1 MDRRARRF
9 YSEEFKER
17 VLTAYY
23 NSNESV
29 SVVARRFAVSRD
41 TVSSWV
47 YRKRTAVNSPQRVKL
62 APLETGFMKEKGMS
76 AEEKDLRI
84 MELERSLSIEKMRSE
99 SLAKM
104 IEIAER
110 ELKID
115 IRKKSGAKQSKR

>member
-1 MDRRARRF
+1 MVRRERKF

-29 SVVARRFAVSRD
+29 SMIARRFDISKD

-47 YRKRTAVNSPQRVKL
+47 YRKRMVNNSKKRVKL
-62 APLETGFMKEKGMS
+62 DPLETTFMKEKELSTGGN
-76 AEEKDLRI
+76 DLRI
-84 MELERSLSIEKMRSE
+84 KELERALSTEKMRSE
-99 SLAKM
+99 SLEKM

-115 IRKKSGAKQSKR
+115 IRKKSGARQSMR

>member
-1 MDRRARRF
+1 MVSRERKF
-9 YSEEFKER
+9 YSEEFKAR

-29 SVVARRFAVSRD
+29 AMIAQRFDISRD

-47 YRKRTAVNSPQRVKL
+47 YRKKTADKSGKRVKL
-62 APLETGFMKEKGMS
+62 ASLESGFMKGKELS
-76 AEEKDLRI
+76 AEGKDMRI
-84 MELERSLSIEKMRSE
+84 KELERALSVEKMRSE
-99 SLAKM
+99 SLEKM

-115 IRKKSGAKQSKR
+115 IRKKSGARQSMR